1 MIGVFRPRKS
11 ALSPS
16 DRQLVK
22 AVHCTNCVA
31 MRDRSGAV
39 AAMGLPYEADMLLV
53 IALGALPEAQ
63 RIPTVQ
69 RGCTVMPLHR
79 RAVMDLSSKA
89 REALAAFSVVVAWAT
104 AADHER
110 DHGRLRA
117 AWLRRRLDPKLPAA
131 LAAVGI
137 SPGAAPDPRELQHVN
152 EVAHDCM
159 SNFLADYRPFTRDL
173 WLCGL
178 EAIGI
183 ANVRADAWVKGLAES
198 LGDSLLLGDALTDIE
213 SDRKSGTPNPAD
225 TDRGAAEVRHA
236 LDLAVQKSRLLLS
249 SLREPWAHIARET
262 ASFGLAH
269 QLRRR
274 GADLTTLSDLS
285 PSVQ

>member
-11 ALSPS
+11 ALSRS
-16 DRQLVK
+16 ESQLVK

-31 MRDRSGAV
+31 MRDSSGAL

-53 IALGALPEAQ
+53 IALGVLPEA
-63 RIPTVQ
+63 RGIPSVK
-69 RGCTVMPLHR
+69 RGCTAMPLHR
-79 RAVMDLSSKA
+79 RAIMDLSSKA

-131 LAAVGI
+131 MAALGI
-137 SPGAAPDPRELQHVN
+137 SPGAAPDPRELRQVN
-152 EVAHDCM
+152 EVAHDSM

-178 EAIGI
+178 EAVGV
-183 ANVRADAWVKGLAES
+183 ADVRATAWVEGLAES

-213 SDRKSGTPNPAD
+213 QDRKSGTPNPAG
-225 TDRGAAEVRHA
+225 TDKGAVEVRQA
-236 LDLAVQKSRLLLS
+236 LDSAVQKSRLLLS
-249 SLREPWAHIARET
+249 SLREPWAHLARET

-274 GADLTTLSDLS
+274 GAQLTTLSTL
-285 PSVQ
+285 PASVQ